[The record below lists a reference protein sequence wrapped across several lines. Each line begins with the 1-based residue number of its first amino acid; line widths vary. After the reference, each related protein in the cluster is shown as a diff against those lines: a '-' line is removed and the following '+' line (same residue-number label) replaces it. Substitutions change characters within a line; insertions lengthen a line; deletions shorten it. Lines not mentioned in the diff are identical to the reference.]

1 MQSSIDFA
9 ENWQTN
15 LWLRYTDGIVARDSA
30 NLLSGQIP
38 LDDYWSFDTNLIW
51 KATENIEVM
60 LAVQNLFNERQLQYI
75 SELITPATEIERSVY
90 AKLTYR
96 F

>member
-1 MQSSIDFA
+1 MK
-9 ENWQTN
+9 TN
-15 LWLRYTDGIVARDSA
+15 IILILIKLLKILDIVKKEAYADLYIPCLLAGFCGLRISEICGV
-30 NLLSGQIP
+30 
-38 LDDYWSFDTNLIW
+38 
-51 KATENIEVM
+51 E
-60 LAVQNLFNERQLQYI
+60 LQYI